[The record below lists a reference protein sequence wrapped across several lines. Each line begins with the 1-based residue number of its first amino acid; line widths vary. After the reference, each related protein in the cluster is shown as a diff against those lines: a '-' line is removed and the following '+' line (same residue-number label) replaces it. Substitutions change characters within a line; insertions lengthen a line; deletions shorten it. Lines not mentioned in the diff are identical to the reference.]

1 MLESRCTLSHAPNF
15 EPMLDGDPARPDAAR
30 GATLP
35 CHHGITSRGAVAHT
49 ARRRSPHTGRSS
61 SYAAPDENDSAAK
74 RFAERSLRMVLE
86 VLDGRRGVV
95 QLRPL
100 ADPVVVSAVQTLAR
114 TGVAERRLGAAVL
127 AGVRIVPVER
137 GTAEVFGGYERGGR
151 RFAVAA
157 RITARRGEWR
167 VTALRLR

>member
-1 MLESRCTLSHAPNF
+1 
-15 EPMLDGDPARPDAAR
+15 
-30 GATLP
+30 
-35 CHHGITSRGAVAHT
+35 
-49 ARRRSPHTGRSS
+49 
-61 SYAAPDENDSAAK
+61 
-74 RFAERSLRMVLE
+74 MVLE